1 MYTYAAIY
9 AHIRGDYQTIKN
21 ILFYHSL
28 SLVFLSCRVQAGQW
42 SVHILPACKH
52 MPYAHTHVLHVTRH
66 GQPTARLGQAR
77 LGSLARAKPVPRPVP
92 CLQAR
97 PRPGSARLGSKAL
110 PVPRPCL
117 GPCLAP
123 SPEGLGELQAT
134 PHSTRTILACV
145 SNKLMPQ

>member
-28 SLVFLSCRVQAGQW
+28 SLVFLSLCASWPV
-42 SVHILPACKH
+42 VCTHILPACKH
-52 MPYAHTHVLHVTRH
+52 MPYAHTHVLHVTNV
-66 GQPTARLGQAR
+66 GQAMAKHGQAR
-77 LGSLARAKPVPRPVP
+77 LGSLARAMPVPRPVP
-92 CLQAR
+92 CPQAR
-97 PRPGSARLGSKAL
+97 PWPGSARLGSKAL

-117 GPCLAP
+117 GPCLAS
-123 SPEGLGELQAT
+123 SPAGLEELQAT

-145 SNKLMPQ
+145 SNELMPQ